1 MFKGMPLRDIPV
13 VTGNILVCELDKLD
27 DRLDDSALRR
37 YDTGNGCIVL
47 ADGEGIECTKVS
59 GGVQIDVPATVNLI
73 SFRLRGDSSF
83 LNGNELTITIVG
95 GKGATGTTKT
105 YQNDNTDSFHP
116 FLTPISRNTLNPA
129 DPFMQKPHDA
139 GIYDIFHYPITTPGT
154 SVSMITGLSGNWEVM
169 GQL

>member
-27 DRLDDSALRR
+27 DRLDDTALRR
-37 YDTGNGCIVL
+37 YDAGNGCIVF

-59 GGVQIDVPATVNLI
+59 GGVQIDVPATINLI
-73 SFRLRGDSSF
+73 SFRLRGDSSY

-95 GKGATGTTKT
+95 GKGATATVKDF
-105 YQNDNTDSFHP
+105 QNDNTDSFHP
-116 FLTPISRNTLNPA
+116 FLTPVSRNVIGS
-129 DPFMQKPHDA
+129 DPFMQRPHDA
-139 GIYDIFHYPITTPGT
+139 GIFDVYHYQITTPGT
-154 SVSMITGLSGNWEVM
+154 CVSLVTGLSGNWEIM